1 VDMSIGVDRREFLLG
16 AAAAS
21 AAASAAFPGSKYI
34 PPAANALEPSTRA
47 SARLLVGCCAL
58 SYLRYFNAGTMTME
72 KFVVKCAE
80 MGVQGVDVTTY
91 WLASTGPEYLTS
103 LRHLA
108 FKNGIPL
115 SGVAIR
121 TEMCQAGGG
130 LRAEEVRKIQQWVD
144 VTEMLGSSHLRVF
157 GGSLPNGATE
167 AQGINWVV
175 ECMKPACEY
184 AGKKGITLGI
194 ESHGGITARA
204 SMILEILRKVDSP
217 FAGVNLDITNF
228 EAKTDEEMYSD
239 VEACVPQATHVHVR
253 DVFSTSKGPVDLE
266 RMWKLFAKGNYKG
279 YMSAE
284 YEGEEDPMTGVPK
297 LLDKIKTLCRK
308 YSSV

>member
-1 VDMSIGVDRREFLLG
+1 MSIGVDRREFLLG
-16 AAAAS
+16 AAA
-21 AAASAAFPGSKYI
+21 SAAFPGSKYI
-34 PPAANALEPSTRA
+34 PAAANALEPSTNA

-72 KFVVKCAE
+72 KFIVKCAE

-121 TEMCQAGGG
+121 TEMCQAGGA

-157 GGSLPNGATE
+157 GGSLPNGASE

>member
-1 VDMSIGVDRREFLLG
+1 MSKGVHRRKFLLG
-16 AAAAS
+16 AVAAS
-21 AAASAAFPGSKYI
+21 AALPGAKYSTAATASADVNTNNGV
-34 PPAANALEPSTRA
+34 
-47 SARLLVGCCAL
+47 RLLVGCCAL
-58 SYLRYFNAGTMTME
+58 SYLRYFNAGSMTME
-72 KFVVKCAE
+72 KFIVKCTE
-80 MGVQGVDVTTY
+80 LGVQGVDVTTY
-91 WLASTGPEYLTS
+91 WLKSTEPEYLTS

-121 TEMCQAGGG
+121 TEMCQPGGA
-130 LRAEEVRKIQQWVD
+130 LRDEEVRKIQEWVD

-253 DVFSTSKGPVDLE
+253 DVFSTSKRPVDLE

-284 YEGEEDPMTGVPK
+284 YEGEEDSMTGVPK